1 MKVALDGDALPEVND
16 FLRGFASRSGWDAP
30 ATDRLAAA
38 GEETLAILLQDEDA
52 ATAGTARQL
61 AVAAHMAD
69 GAAEI
74 EFVTALEGVNGENME
89 DYLVYLS
96 GLPPVPD
103 EREVSFRLLRHYAS
117 SIRHQK
123 YHDVD
128 IVTVKCGGP
137 ALAAPAPFIRRARHA
152 GRCRRRMAAGS
163 PGHRHRLL
171 YLDLVASIP
180 IQVRMIHK
188 ECLRGI
194 HVLRLKDR
202 IAPDV
207 AVARRGT

>member
-1 MKVALDGDALPEVND
+1 MMAFMELTSPRRRRLKVALDSDALPKVHE
-16 FLRGFASRSGWDAP
+16 FLRGFASRSRWDALS
-30 ATDRLAAA
+30 TDRLAAA

-52 ATAGTARQL
+52 AMAGTARQL

-69 GAAEI
+69 GSAEI

-96 GLPPVPD
+96 SQPPVPD

-128 IVTVKCGGP
+128 IVTVNVDGP
-137 ALAAPAPFIRRARHA
+137 R
-152 GRCRRRMAAGS
+152 
-163 PGHRHRLL
+163 
-171 YLDLVASIP
+171 
-180 IQVRMIHK
+180 
-188 ECLRGI
+188 
-194 HVLRLKDR
+194 
-202 IAPDV
+202 
-207 AVARRGT
+207 